1 MASKVAVILLNMGG
15 PENESDIRPFL
26 KNLFSDREI
35 IQLPLQPILS
45 RLIIF
50 FRTPKVI
57 ENYRKIGGG
66 SPLIRITR
74 AQAEALEKQLRAQGL
89 DASVHVA
96 MRYTPPRA
104 DEAVEAA
111 LATGAVSLLV
121 LPLYPHNSRAT
132 TGSSLNDLH
141 RAIQARSETL
151 EIKEIT
157 SWCDHPAY
165 LDALAAKVR
174 EGLDA
179 FPAEYR
185 DQIEV
190 VFSAHALPQK
200 MIDDGDP
207 YLEET
212 KKTVQGVLDR
222 IGPISHHLAF
232 QSRSGPVQWMRPGT
246 EEIID
251 DLAAQGEKALLMVPV
266 SFVSDHI
273 ETLYEIDILYKEQAL
288 ARGIVEYR
296 RTESLNTD
304 PGFIAALAKVVSG
317 NLV

>member
-1 MASKVAVILLNMGG
+1 MASKAAVILLNMGG
-15 PENESDIRPFL
+15 PENEGQVRPFL
-26 KNLFSDREI
+26 RNLFADREI
-35 IQLPLQPILS
+35 IQLPLQPLLS

-57 ENYRKIGGG
+57 KNYRMIGGG
-66 SPLIRITR
+66 SPLIKITN
-74 AQAEALEKQLRAQGL
+74 AQAEALEKELQAQGL

-104 DEAVEAA
+104 DEAVAAA
-111 LATGAVSLLV
+111 LDKGAETLLI
-121 LPLYPHNSRAT
+121 LPLYPHHSRAT

-141 RAIQARSETL
+141 RSIQARSEAL
-151 EIKEIT
+151 QIREVT

-174 EGLDA
+174 AGLDA
-179 FPAEYR
+179 FTAEHR
-185 DQIEV
+185 DQVEV
-190 VFSAHALPQK
+190 IFSAHALPQK

-207 YLEET
+207 YLDET
-212 KKTVQGVLDR
+212 KRSVQGVLDR

-232 QSRSGPVQWMRPGT
+232 QSRSGPVEWMRPGT
-246 EEIID
+246 EEVID
-251 DLAAQGEKALLMVPV
+251 LLAAKGKKALLMVPV

-296 RTESLNTD
+296 RSESLNTD
-304 PGFIAALAKVVSG
+304 PAFIGALAGIVLEK
-317 NLV
+317 LQ